1 MSARITE
8 DDLLALIE
16 GELPAHRVPDVRA
29 ALEADPA
36 LRARVERMILDRNR
50 LRALASQSVE
60 KAPPG
65 ILDDALAAAARDALF
80 DEDAERAERSRGRR
94 TQMLVAAGI
103 GVVLLVGWGG
113 GMLWY
118 VGPGSAERRQAST
131 PMPGSTIRHAEM
143 AAHPDFAPATPATDE
158 TEVAEVAEE
167 ETETDPMAALAE
179 VWERLQSPDLGT
191 DDDGLLSE
199 FLAAARAADGLDQPA
214 RPASPEIASVSPEE
228 AAPLLLSGRVRLVV
242 DGEARP
248 PAYASDDDSQ
258 RRIPQPPAPKRITLD
273 VDEAQPESF
282 VSDLAEAVMD
292 LEKRVG
298 RPVHIQILPESDPE
312 RASVRPKLEF
322 DDVFWWLSD
331 PASWRRG
338 VLIEVPVRYATSEE
352 PTAPEA
358 G

>member
-29 ALEADPA
+29 ALEGNPA

-50 LRALASQSVE
+50 LRDLASQSAE

-94 TQMLVAAGI
+94 TQMLVAAGV

-118 VGPGSAERRQAST
+118 IGPGSSERRQQSVA
-131 PMPGSTIRHAEM
+131 MPGSTIRHAEM
-143 AAHPDFAPATPATDE
+143 AVHPDFAPATPSTDE
-158 TEVAEVAEE
+158 TEVAEDD
-167 ETETDPMAALAE
+167 TETDPTVTLAE
-179 VWERLQSPDLGT
+179 VWERLQSPDPGT
-191 DDDGLLSE
+191 DDDDLLSE
-199 FLAAARAADGLDQPA
+199 FLAAARAADGLDEPDQPA
-214 RPASPEIASVSPEE
+214 SETIASVSADE
-228 AAPLLLSGRVRLVV
+228 AARLLLTGRVRLIV

-248 PAYASDDDSQ
+248 PVYASDSDAHS
-258 RRIPQPPAPKRITLD
+258 RISPPSPPKRITLE
-273 VDEAQPESF
+273 VDQAHPESF
-282 VSDLAEAVMD
+282 VSDLAEAVQE
-292 LEKRVG
+292 LEARVG
-298 RPVHIQILPESDPE
+298 RTVLIQILPEETPE
-312 RASVRPKLEF
+312 RAGVRPKLDFEN
-322 DDVFWWLSD
+322 VFWWFTD
-331 PASWRRG
+331 PESWKRT
-338 VLIEVPVRYATSEE
+338 VLIELPVRYHTPEK

>member
-118 VGPGSAERRQAST
+118 VGPGSSERRQNST
-131 PMPGSTIRHAEM
+131 PTPGGTIRHAQM
-143 AAHPDFAPATPATDE
+143 AAHPDFSPPTPSPDETDE
-158 TEVAEVAEE
+158 VEVAEE
-167 ETETDPMAALAE
+167 ETETDPTVTLAE
-179 VWERLQSPDLGT
+179 VWERLQPTDLGT
-191 DDDGLLSE
+191 ADDDLLSE
-199 FLAAARAADGLDQPA
+199 FLAAARAADGLDEPDGPA
-214 RPASPEIASVSPEE
+214 PETIASVSPEE

-242 DGEARP
+242 DGEARSP
-248 PAYASDDDSQ
+248 VYASDSDAHT
-258 RRIPQPPAPKRITLD
+258 RIPSLPAPKLITLE
-273 VDEAQPESF
+273 VDTAHPESF
-282 VSDLAEAVMD
+282 VSDLVGVVQE
-292 LEKRVG
+292 LESRVG
-298 RPVHIQILPESDPE
+298 RTVVIQILPEESRE
-312 RASVRPKLEF
+312 RAGVRPRLEF
-322 DDVFWWLSD
+322 EDVFWWFTD
-331 PASWRRG
+331 PESWKRTVR
-338 VLIEVPVRYATSEE
+338 IELPVRYHTPKEQA
-352 PTAPEA
+352 APEA